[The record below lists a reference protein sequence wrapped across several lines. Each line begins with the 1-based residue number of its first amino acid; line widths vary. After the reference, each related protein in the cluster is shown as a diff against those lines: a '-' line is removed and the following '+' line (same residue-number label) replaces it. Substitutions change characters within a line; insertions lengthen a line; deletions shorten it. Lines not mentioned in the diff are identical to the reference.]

1 MGPENSERSSLI
13 AVPTAEVKHRWWL
26 QVDIGRGKMPQT
38 RLIAKLWGMEKEM
51 GWVVDLRGKTL
62 KIYSLVLLVIF
73 QRNHKY
79 IDNWWK
85 LFRSSYWNMS
95 LETFPYPLMILDGQ
109 NTGPLQ
115 NTSIDRYIRYERC
128 NLPIGHVIWKWPL
141 KRRVLRVLGIYIYI
155 CIHIL
160 PIFTQRLKIYCYV
173 LVHLCIYTYIIRI
186 DIYIYIFVEGSL
198 EV

>member
-13 AVPTAEVKHRWWL
+13 TVPTAEVKHRWCL
-26 QVDIGRGKMPQT
+26 QVGIGRGKMPQT

-128 NLPIGHVIWKWPL
+128 HLPIGHVIWKWPL
-141 KRRVLRVLGIYIYI
+141 KRRVLRVLGIYIMCMWGI
-155 CIHIL
+155 M
-160 PIFTQRLKIYCYV
+160 PV
-173 LVHLCIYTYIIRI
+173 LL
-186 DIYIYIFVEGSL
+186 
-198 EV
+198 